1 MKGSFIGAGFAAFV
15 VCIGL
20 RLVVFEGRAADRTQ
34 DKRAAEDDDDVDRLG
49 LASLLVSDGHLDRAM
64 AELDAI
70 DLGLPGL
77 DLRRLWTLRA
87 IIYIQRSEAGAG
99 QWADAADA
107 IERARN
113 SSTVEIMV
121 SRPSLEALLARC
133 RAELGL
139 WPEVIAALQWVAAEE
154 KAASPE
160 LLLLDARASMEVGDR
175 QRAFTLLSSLVA
187 ERPELAQASR
197 LFVYLLVELELY
209 KSAAEVGERWVAAGS
224 ATLDDQL
231 TLAESLRRG
240 RAFPEALAQLERLT
254 LSYPRDGRVLR
265 TFAKTLADA
274 NRPLAGAELLA
285 RAALV
290 DPTFALDA
298 AELYR
303 RAGRAERAL
312 WLNAMVLDQP
322 SKVRQRLG
330 ILLDLERF
338 EEVVAM
344 GERVLRLDVATD
356 DLVYA
361 LAFAAFRTGR
371 FDEAARWLD
380 RIRSADLFER
390 ASALRA
396 SMALCRS
403 GQARCE

>member
-1 MKGSFIGAGFAAFV
+1 MRGLFIGV
-15 VCIGL
+15 VCAASV
-20 RLVVFEGRAADRTQ
+20 LVAVHEGRPADRTER
-34 DKRAAEDDDDVDRLG
+34 KAEVADDNEVDRLG

-99 QWADAADA
+99 QWSDAADA

-113 SSTVEIMV
+113 SSTIEVSV

-133 RAELGL
+133 RAELGQ
-139 WPEVIAALQWVAAEE
+139 WPEVIAALQLVDAEE

-160 LLLLDARASMEVGDR
+160 LLLLEARASMEVGDK
-175 QRAFTLLSSLVA
+175 QRAYTILSSLVA

-209 KSAAEVGERWVAAGS
+209 KSAAEAGERWVSTGS
-224 ATLDDQL
+224 ATMDDQL

-240 RAFPEALAQLERLT
+240 RAFPEALAQLERLA
-254 LSYPRDGRVLR
+254 LLYPQDGRVLR

-285 RAALV
+285 RAALI

-344 GERVLRLDVATD
+344 GERVLRLEVATD

-361 LAFAAFRTGR
+361 LAYAAFRTGR